1 MIRLIASD
9 IDGTLLQGGQ
19 WSIDPAIF
27 QEIRRLRRAGILFCP
42 ASGRQYSSLRRLFA
56 PVAGEL
62 TYICENGSVVY
73 GPGSPGQI
81 LGSAPMEQPMALS
94 LCRAIIAQPDCEV
107 LISGADTSYLC
118 PKGRAIVEHMV
129 EKVRNNVVILE
140 RPEDVPEPIL
150 KVAAFCAHGS
160 QAMRPILEPAWSDQC
175 TIAVAGWEWLD
186 FTQTDKGAGL
196 RLMCAALGIDLSEV
210 AAFGDN
216 YNDTAMLEAAGTAY
230 IMDTA
235 AQPLLARFPNHCHK
249 VEDVLRQ
256 LYS

>member
-1 MIRLIASD
+1 LIRLIASD
-9 IDGTLLQGGQ
+9 IDGTLLQSGQ
-19 WSIDPAIF
+19 WSIEPTLFD
-27 QEIRRLRRAGILFCP
+27 EIRRLRAAGILFCP

-73 GPGSPGQI
+73 GAGSPGPV
-81 LGSAPMEQPMALS
+81 LGSTPMDQPLALE
-94 LCRAIIAQPDCEV
+94 LCRDIIRKPDCEV

-118 PKGRAIVEHMV
+118 PKEQVIVRHMV

-150 KVAAFCAHGS
+150 KVAAFCANGS
-160 QAMRPILEPAWSDQC
+160 QAMRPVLEPAWSDKC
-175 TIAVAGWEWLD
+175 TVAIAGWEWLD

-196 RLMCAALGIDLSEV
+196 RLMCHALGIALDEV
-210 AAFGDN
+210 MAFGDN
-216 YNDTAMLEAAGTAY
+216 FNDAAMLETAGTAY
-230 IMDTA
+230 LMESADQA
-235 AQPLLARFPNHCHK
+235 LLARFPNHCQR

-256 LYS
+256 LP